1 MRPTLRDNRTLSVK
15 PLGCWPGRHTTRSDG
30 PGSHTGGRPESRT
43 EERPEATEEMTT
55 MKAFVPTGDPAEPVV
70 LADVAEPTPRPD
82 EALVKVEAFSVNR
95 GETFKLEKPAPGE
108 RPGKDITGLVVQSA
122 ADGSGPSGITRVVG
136 HPMSGG
142 WAEYVA
148 VPTTALAELPDSVS
162 VLQGAAL
169 PLRAAGPVL
178 GRRVLLTGASG
189 GVGHFVT
196 ELAAAAGAQVTA
208 VTRDAERGARL
219 AALGAAE
226 IVHDVVDARGPYDI
240 VLESTGGQALPLALA
255 RLARRGTLI
264 WFGQASRTPATLDF
278 FDFFAGPIRH
288 FHYLDADTRL
298 DDDLAALV
306 RLTAEGRLHP
316 EIGRVTDWA
325 GTATTLTDL
334 RDRRI
339 RGKAVLT
346 LS

>member
-1 MRPTLRDNRTLSVK
+1 
-15 PLGCWPGRHTTRSDG
+15 
-30 PGSHTGGRPESRT
+30 
-43 EERPEATEEMTT
+43 
-55 MKAFVPTGDPAEPVV
+55 MKAFLPTGDPAEPVV
-70 LADVAEPTPRPD
+70 LADVAEPAPRPH

-95 GETFKLEKPAPGE
+95 GETFKLERPAPGD
-108 RPGKDITGLVVQSA
+108 RPGKDIAGLVVQPA
-122 ADGSGPSGITRVVG
+122 ADGSGPSGVTRVVG
-136 HPMSGG
+136 HPMGGG

-148 VPTTALAELPDSVS
+148 VPTDALAELPDDVS

-169 PLRAAGPVL
+169 PLAGLTALRLVRAAGPL
-178 GRRVLLTGASG
+178 PGRRILLTGASG

-196 ELAAAAGAQVTA
+196 ELAAAAGAEVTA
-208 VTRDAERGARL
+208 VTRNAERGARL
-219 AALGAAE
+219 VELGAAE
-226 IVHDVVDARGPYDI
+226 VVHDVAAARGPYDI

-264 WFGQASRTPATLDF
+264 WFGQASRTPVTLDF
-278 FDFFAGPIRH
+278 FDFFTGPESAVIRH

-298 DDDLAALV
+298 DDDLATLV
-306 RLTAEGRLHP
+306 RLTAQGRLHP
-316 EIGRVTDWA
+316 EIGHVTDWT
-325 GTATTLTDL
+325 GTATALTAL

>member
-1 MRPTLRDNRTLSVK
+1 
-15 PLGCWPGRHTTRSDG
+15 
-30 PGSHTGGRPESRT
+30 
-43 EERPEATEEMTT
+43 

-95 GETFKLEKPAPGE
+95 GETFRLERPAPGD
-108 RPGKDITGLVVQSA
+108 RPGKDVAGLVVQAA
-122 ADGSGPSGITRVVG
+122 ADGSGPPAVTRVVG
-136 HPMSGG
+136 HPMAGG

-148 VPTTALAELPDSVS
+148 VPAHALAELPDGVS
-162 VLQGAAL
+162 VLHGAAL
-169 PLRAAGPVL
+169 PLAGLTALRLLRAAGPVL

-208 VTRDAERGARL
+208 VTRNAERGARL
-219 AALGAAE
+219 VELGAAE
-226 IVHDVVDARGPYDI
+226 IVHDVADARGPYDL
-240 VLESTGGQALPLALA
+240 VLESTGGRALPLALA
-255 RLARRGTLI
+255 RLARRGTLV
-264 WFGQASRTPATLDF
+264 WFGQACRTPVTLDF
-278 FDFFAGPIRH
+278 FDFFTGPESAVVRH

-298 DDDLAALV
+298 GDDLATLV

-316 EIGRVTDWA
+316 EIGRVADWA
-325 GTATTLTDL
+325 DTATALTDL

>member
-1 MRPTLRDNRTLSVK
+1 
-15 PLGCWPGRHTTRSDG
+15 
-30 PGSHTGGRPESRT
+30 
-43 EERPEATEEMTT
+43 
-55 MKAFVPTGDPAEPVV
+55 MKAFIPTGDPAEPVV
-70 LADVAEPTPRPD
+70 LADVAEPTLRPD

-95 GETFKLEKPAPGE
+95 GETFKLEKPVAGD
-108 RPGKDITGLVVQSA
+108 RPGKDIAGLVVQPA

-148 VPTTALAELPDSVS
+148 VPTSALAELPDSVS
-162 VLQGAAL
+162 TLQGAAL
-169 PLRAAGPVL
+169 PLAGLTALRLLRTAGPVL
-178 GRRVLLTGASG
+178 GRRILLTGASG
-189 GVGHFVT
+189 GVGHYVT

-219 AALGAAE
+219 VELGAAD
-226 IVHDVVDARGPYDI
+226 IVHDVADARGPYDI
-240 VLESTGGQALPLALA
+240 VLESTGGQALATALA

-264 WFGQASRTPATLDF
+264 WFGQAGRTPVTLDF
-278 FDFFAGPIRH
+278 FDFFTGPESAVVRH

-298 DDDLAALV
+298 ADDLAVLV
-306 RLTAEGRLHP
+306 RLTAEGRLRP
-316 EIGRVTDWA
+316 EIGRVADWA
-325 GTATTLTDL
+325 DTATALTDL

>member
-1 MRPTLRDNRTLSVK
+1 
-15 PLGCWPGRHTTRSDG
+15 
-30 PGSHTGGRPESRT
+30 
-43 EERPEATEEMTT
+43 
-55 MKAFVPTGDPAEPVV
+55 MKAFIPTGDPAEPVV

-95 GETFKLEKPAPGE
+95 GETFKLEKPVAGD
-108 RPGKDITGLVVQSA
+108 RPGKDIAGLVVQPA

-148 VPTTALAELPDSVS
+148 VPTSALAELPDSVS
-162 VLQGAAL
+162 TLQGAAL
-169 PLRAAGPVL
+169 PLAGLTALRLLRTAGSVL
-178 GRRVLLTGASG
+178 GRRILLTGASG
-189 GVGHFVT
+189 GVGHYVT

-219 AALGAAE
+219 VELGAAD
-226 IVHDVVDARGPYDI
+226 IVHDVADAQGPYDI
-240 VLESTGGQALPLALA
+240 VLESTGGQALATALA

-264 WFGQASRTPATLDF
+264 WFGQAGRTPATLDF
-278 FDFFAGPIRH
+278 FDFFTGPESAVIRH

-298 DDDLAALV
+298 ADDLAALV
-306 RLTAEGRLHP
+306 RLTAEGRLSP
-316 EIGRVTDWA
+316 EIGRVADWA
-325 GTATTLTDL
+325 DTATALTDL